1 MSRRQVTDDDASWRA
16 HCDQLARDEEARCL
30 LCGKRTVV
38 FVDPADEAGEA
49 LATFDLCGDC
59 NRAFSELAQALDQA
73 AERREARLELVDQ
86 VAGQLELVES
96 ACLCGHA
103 QGSHVDP
110 TPEVLYV
117 CIECDCELFE
127 VES

>member
-1 MSRRQVTDDDASWRA
+1 MSGLGRPVADPVAGIGY
-16 HCDQLARDEEARCL
+16 ECL
-30 LCGKRTVV
+30 LCGGHAHAYSEDEGHTVDV
-38 FVDPADEAGEA
+38 WELCRRCNSAFAGLADA
-49 LATFDLCGDC
+49 LA
-59 NRAFSELAQALDQA
+59 A
-73 AERREARLELVDQ
+73 AEDARTERAAVVAQ